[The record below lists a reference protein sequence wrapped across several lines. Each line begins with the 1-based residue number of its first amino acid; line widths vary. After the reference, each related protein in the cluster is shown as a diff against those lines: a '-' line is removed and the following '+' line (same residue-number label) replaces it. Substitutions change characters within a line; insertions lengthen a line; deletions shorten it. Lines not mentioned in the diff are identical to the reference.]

1 MKTLYY
7 IFVFTFL
14 SIAVNS
20 QITFE
25 KGYIIT
31 NEGRKEEVLI
41 KNQDWLNN
49 PNEFFYKTSPESSE
63 KKGTIQNIK
72 EFGVKG
78 YSKLVSYKGD
88 VDYSSNNIATL
99 SINKSPENVYKEVFL
114 YEIVEGKTNLYSYTD
129 KNITKF
135 FYSNGENGEIKP
147 LIFKEYYFEGDV
159 SKIAKNEE
167 YKNTLKS
174 LFSDNPDVV
183 NKIDRTRYTNED
195 LKKVFILYNGIG
207 MNTNDKNRFKGRIN
221 LALRP
226 GISFS
231 SFKFNSSSL
240 GSNST
245 AKLPSKA
252 SFRFGVEVEYLLPFN
267 KNKWAVIFEPNYYS
281 YKSEA
286 KFFNDTYNGI
296 IDYSV
301 IEFPVGIRHYMF
313 LSNDSKIFI
322 NVQAVPFK
330 IVGSKSLFTKE
341 FVNISSKSEFS
352 LDKTNQFYGTFGV
365 GYSYKNY
372 MIEFRAST
380 SNNLLN
386 RYELWDSNFTNMA
399 LVFGYQIF

>member
-1 MKTLYY
+1 MKTFYY
-7 IFVFTFL
+7 IFLFTFL
-14 SIAVNS
+14 SININS

-31 NEGRKEEVLI
+31 NDGNKEEVLI

-49 PNEFFYKTSPESSE
+49 PVEFIYKIGSEPSE
-63 KKGTIQNIK
+63 KKGTIQNVK
-72 EFGVKG
+72 EFGVNG
-78 YSKLVSYKGD
+78 YNRLVSYKGD
-88 VDYSSNNIATL
+88 IDYSSNNIAAL
-99 SINKSPENVYKEVFL
+99 SIKKSPENVYKEIFL
-114 YEIVEGKTNLYSYTD
+114 YEIIAGKVNLYSYTD

-135 FYSNGENGEIKP
+135 FYSTEGNREINP
-147 LIFKEYYFEGDV
+147 LIYKQYYFEGDV
-159 SKIAKNEE
+159 SKIATNEE

-174 LFSDNPDVV
+174 LFSDNPDVL

-195 LKKVFILYNGIG
+195 LKKIFSLYNGVGI
-207 MNTNDKNRFKGRIN
+207 NTNDKNRVKGQIN

-226 GISFS
+226 GIAFS

-252 SFRFGVEVEYLLPFN
+252 SFRFGVELEYLLPFN

-301 IEFPVGIRHYMF
+301 IELPIGIRHYMF
-313 LSNDSKIFI
+313 LNNDSKIFI

-330 IVGSKSLFTKE
+330 IVGNKSLFTKE
-341 FVNISSKSEFS
+341 FVNINSKSEFS

-365 GYSYKNY
+365 GYSYRNY

-386 RYELWDSNFTNMA
+386 SYELWNSNFSNIA
-399 LVFGYQIF
+399 IVFGYQIF